1 MLAVMRVWNLSG
13 EYIRRALQLILK
25 DAQDLATGV

>member
-1 MLAVMRVWNLSG
+1 MRVWNLSG

-25 DAQDLATGV
+25 DAHRP